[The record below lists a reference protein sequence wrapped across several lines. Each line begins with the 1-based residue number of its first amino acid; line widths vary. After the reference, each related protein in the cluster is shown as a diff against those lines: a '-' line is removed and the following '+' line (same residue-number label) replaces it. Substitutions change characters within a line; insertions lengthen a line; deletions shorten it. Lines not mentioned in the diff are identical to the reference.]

1 MLLTPTAHFCIPNCL
16 KKKIPTKKGFQEQ
29 IFSQENCLF
38 SIYGFL
44 YKNTNTAPF
53 LFTEEKVLEIATN
66 LYYLKNSICKY
77 STHL

>member
-1 MLLTPTAHFCIPNCL
+1 MLLTPTAHFYIPNCF
-16 KKKIPTKKGFQEQ
+16 KKIPTKKRFQEQ

-53 LFTEEKVLEIATN
+53 LLPRKKCWRLQQTFTT
-66 LYYLKNSICKY
+66 
-77 STHL
+77 